1 MLNIDKFDF
10 QNSTIIKPPQ
20 ANFDKND
27 HRKHVNYTRL
37 IIDSRDRDINQY
49 PNPASYVIDLPDDIN
64 DVVAAELHV
73 ADITLS
79 APLVNQY
86 NNTITFNING
96 TDITV
101 TLEPGN
107 YNAGKN
113 LGTAIANVLANTDP
127 TFTGTFDTDTE
138 KFIFTC
144 ANVFNLSMQ
153 SIERNLAR
161 ILGFNT
167 VPVVQNINGL
177 YTLKST
183 YKINTSDNTYI
194 VLQIDNFPVNHSI
207 TPIIDKSFAI
217 LGPSQDKLCQYS
229 NKPVRKDLNPPIGKL
244 SRLRLKFSDY
254 YGNLYDFQN
263 YDHRL
268 EIVFESYKVLRKYMS
283 YVD

>member
-1 MLNIDKFDF
+1 
-10 QNSTIIKPPQ
+10 
-20 ANFDKND
+20 
-27 HRKHVNYTRL
+27 
-37 IIDSRDRDINQY
+37 
-49 PNPASYVIDLPDDIN
+49 
-64 DVVAAELHV
+64 
-73 ADITLS
+73 
-79 APLVNQY
+79 
-86 NNTITFNING
+86 
-96 TDITV
+96 
-101 TLEPGN
+101 
-107 YNAGKN
+107 
-113 LGTAIANVLANTDP
+113 
-127 TFTGTFDTDTE
+127 
-138 KFIFTC
+138 
-144 ANVFNLSMQ
+144 MQ